1 MSQKVQTI
9 LEVTTKGMEAFGKVS
24 GQLDRFQGKVTSVF
38 HSIVNLPNIIAGTIG
53 AGMVGS
59 FLKADMQLE
68 ALENRIE
75 AAVGKFT
82 NSAEEIKYLR
92 DEADKMGLKFI
103 DLANS
108 YAGFSA
114 ATTRAGI
121 SVEETRRIFR
131 DISETAV
138 SLKLAPE
145 RVRLVFM
152 AMEQM
157 ASKGVVS
164 MEELRRQLGDSFPAA
179 MEIGAKAMNM
189 GTQKFNELVA
199 SGQLLSAEFLPR
211 FATQVKMELGGSF
224 ETAAKQLQA
233 NSNRISNSWFD
244 LKQSAGEALSPIANE
259 ILKKL
264 IDKMEEWKT
273 SLLENKE
280 KIISALEKIPYYFDE
295 LLDSVESFATFVYNN
310 RDTIYFVGISIALS
324 KAVVAINEFKIAF
337 LALNLVMRS
346 NPILLVASALVALG
360 AVAQTTQGWTKKYS
374 ENKGLQEQAQL
385 IGNLQELLSAYG
397 QRINDAVEFNE
408 KEILKIL
415 PNDKLDQEIE
425 NLEKNLGSFGL
436 SFSGGLISKIDAVQ
450 AKLDELQV
458 KLKSTSD
465 TAKTYE
471 QITPLTGEK
480 KEPKPY
486 KYQRGTLKRYKKV
499 MEYDIEQAANNL
511 SDYRSWGGAI
521 LNDMNKYSAKLL
533 NAFIMKYGNA
543 MDKVKE
549 KTDAVKQNMADIWK
563 RFTDNLK
570 NEFMGMFNTLT
581 DMNMTWAQKFQSIL
595 QQVYSMATNLLFEY
609 LAAFITAKTTESTVG
624 TVNSKKTDSEN
635 LSNATS
641 GGVKLAVDS
650 ADTVAKI
657 PYVGAALAVAMF
669 ATVIGLVAA
678 QVNKAKGHALG
689 TGNSSPGYF
698 WVGEKGPELMRF
710 RGGEKVLSHE
720 QSIRATSG
728 GSGGMNIKL
737 TVNGNMDRN
746 TADYT
751 VKRLRKFA
759 DDYHAAIR
767 NKYLRLGMAV

>member
-1 MSQKVQTI
+1 
-9 LEVTTKGMEAFGKVS
+9 
-24 GQLDRFQGKVTSVF
+24 
-38 HSIVNLPNIIAGTIG
+38 
-53 AGMVGS
+53 
-59 FLKADMQLE
+59 
-68 ALENRIE
+68 
-75 AAVGKFT
+75 
-82 NSAEEIKYLR
+82 
-92 DEADKMGLKFI
+92 
-103 DLANS
+103 
-108 YAGFSA
+108 
-114 ATTRAGI
+114 
-121 SVEETRRIFR
+121 
-131 DISETAV
+131 
-138 SLKLAPE
+138 
-145 RVRLVFM
+145 
-152 AMEQM
+152 
-157 ASKGVVS
+157 
-164 MEELRRQLGDSFPAA
+164 
-179 MEIGAKAMNM
+179 
-189 GTQKFNELVA
+189 
-199 SGQLLSAEFLPR
+199 
-211 FATQVKMELGGSF
+211 
-224 ETAAKQLQA
+224 
-233 NSNRISNSWFD
+233 
-244 LKQSAGEALSPIANE
+244 
-259 ILKKL
+259 
-264 IDKMEEWKT
+264 
-273 SLLENKE
+273 
-280 KIISALEKIPYYFDE
+280 
-295 LLDSVESFATFVYNN
+295 
-310 RDTIYFVGISIALS
+310 
-324 KAVVAINEFKIAF
+324 
-337 LALNLVMRS
+337 
-346 NPILLVASALVALG
+346 
-360 AVAQTTQGWTKKYS
+360 
-374 ENKGLQEQAQL
+374 
-385 IGNLQELLSAYG
+385 
-397 QRINDAVEFNE
+397 
-408 KEILKIL
+408 
-415 PNDKLDQEIE
+415 
-425 NLEKNLGSFGL
+425 
-436 SFSGGLISKIDAVQ
+436 
-450 AKLDELQV
+450 V

-533 NAFIMKYGNA
+533 NAFIMKYGIA

-595 QQVYSMATNLLFEY
+595 QQAYSMATNLLFEY